1 MTALE
6 RYGIGW
12 VKRRIDMEY
21 EKTNHERISLGA
33 AIMHNAFGIA
43 VVMGVFILGAMFSV
57 IV

>member
-1 MTALE
+1 
-6 RYGIGW
+6 
-12 VKRRIDMEY
+12 MEY

-33 AIMHNAFGIA
+33 AILHNAFGVA